1 METRSLALAVFV
13 LLAAPVACT
22 RQRRPPLPEE
32 PDAATSSE
40 AQVDAAEDPG
50 PVRTDSVPVPDDLPA
65 FVVRGARVHRAKMLF
80 IPGMC
85 VHPQGYVQSF
95 QFAAAARGDLVTV
108 QGDVSCGDSYGGRRW
123 SSDLAAM
130 DRRIDAA
137 FRAAGL
143 GEPRG
148 VIVIGY
154 SQGAERAEKL
164 LAKYPE
170 KYSAAILIS
179 SPVVPSRA
187 LLAKAE
193 AVVLMAGQ
201 YDLAQGTHPGAASM
215 LKRGSIPSTFLTLP
229 GARHGQ
235 MGDSPE
241 TSMRQALDFVEESR
255 RVNNEPRGSS
265 HEGLPAR

>member
-1 METRSLALAVFV
+1 MTRSVPLELFLGLSLV
-13 LLAAPVACT
+13 LGCHRAPAPAAASDAAP
-22 RQRRPPLPEE
+22 PESSAPE
-32 PDAATSSE
+32 P
-40 AQVDAAEDPG
+40 QNGPG
-50 PVRTDSVPVPDDLPA
+50 PVRTDAVPVPDDLPA
-65 FVVRGARVHRAKMLF
+65 FVVRGARAHRTPMLF
-80 IPGMC
+80 VPGMC

-95 QFAAAARGDLVTV
+95 QHTAASRGDLVAV
-108 QGDVSCGDSYGGRRW
+108 QGDVPCGDSFGGRRW
-123 SSDLAAM
+123 SSDLVAM

-137 FRAAGL
+137 FLAAGL

-164 LAKYPE
+164 VARFPE

-179 SPVVPSRA
+179 SPVIPSRA
-187 LLAKAE
+187 LLAKAD

-201 YDLAQGTHPGAASM
+201 HDLAQGTHPGAASM
-215 LKRGSIPSTFLTLP
+215 LKRGAIPATFLTLP

-241 TSMRQALDFVEESR
+241 QSMRQALDFVEESR
-255 RVNNEPRGSS
+255 RMKNERSPSS

>member
-1 METRSLALAVFV
+1 MTRNLVLGLALV
-13 LLAAPVACT
+13 LGCHRSPPSAAAADAAP
-22 RQRRPPLPEE
+22 PEA
-32 PDAATSSE
+32 PARKPAA
-40 AQVDAAEDPG
+40 G
-50 PVRTDSVPVPDDLPA
+50 PVRIQTDAVPVPDDLPA
-65 FVVRGARVHRAKMLF
+65 FVVRGAKEHRATMLF
-80 IPGMC
+80 VPGMC
-85 VHPQGYVQSF
+85 VHPEGYVQSF
-95 QFAAAARGDLVTV
+95 QHTAASRGDLVAV
-108 QGDVSCGDSYGGRRW
+108 QGDVSCGDSFGGRRW

-164 LAKYPE
+164 VARFPE
-170 KYSAAILIS
+170 KYSAAVLIS

-187 LLAKAE
+187 LLAKAD
-193 AVVLMAGQ
+193 AVVLMAGEH
-201 YDLAQGTHPGAASM
+201 DLAQGTHPAAASM
-215 LKRGSIPSTFLTLP
+215 LKKGAIPATFLTLP

-235 MGDSPE
+235 MGERPE
-241 TSMRQALDFVEESR
+241 ESMRQALDFVEESR
-255 RVNNEPRGSS
+255 RVKIERASPS